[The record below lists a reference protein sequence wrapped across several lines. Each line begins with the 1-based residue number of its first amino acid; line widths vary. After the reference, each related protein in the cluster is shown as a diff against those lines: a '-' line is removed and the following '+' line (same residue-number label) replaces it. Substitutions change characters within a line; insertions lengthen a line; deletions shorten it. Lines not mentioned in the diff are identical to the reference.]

1 VQQAQV
7 GTIQFLKAG
16 EAASKMRDL
25 VDEAF
30 DQMALSIQPLI
41 LRPQD
46 FRALMRRNDR
56 FDTLCQ
62 QLLDKI
68 RRCISAIRD
77 QALKTEPSKSA
88 CAWALS

>member
-1 VQQAQV
+1 MLD
-7 GTIQFLKAG
+7 F
-16 EAASKMRDL
+16 

-41 LRPQD
+41 IRPQD

-62 QLLDKI
+62 QI
-68 RRCISAIRD
+68 
-77 QALKTEPSKSA
+77 T
-88 CAWALS
+88 